1 MGGISGALEV
11 LISWLGLIIC
21 STADVPI
28 CFSYQQQSA
37 VIRMWKGNSLYMYV
51 TKIQLKLDNKV
62 FPFTGLAPERNA
74 AVCVDSFQDPLRTRY
89 GSLEIKNKNE
99 TCHIMDPCFD
109 INTTRNW
116 AVVDFF
122 ICLFVLQER
131 LWTLILVVSIAPCTV
146 PYCRFMWV
154 SDVMKVQLSLR

>member
-1 MGGISGALEV
+1 
-11 LISWLGLIIC
+11 
-21 STADVPI
+21 
-28 CFSYQQQSA
+28 
-37 VIRMWKGNSLYMYV
+37 MYV

-99 TCHIMDPCFD
+99 TCHIMDPCLD
-109 INTTRNW
+109 IDTTRSW

-122 ICLFVLQER
+122 ICLFVCLFVCFAGEALNIDPRSFYSTLYSALLQ
-131 LWTLILVVSIAPCTV
+131 IHVG
-146 PYCRFMWV
+146 
-154 SDVMKVQLSLR
+154 K